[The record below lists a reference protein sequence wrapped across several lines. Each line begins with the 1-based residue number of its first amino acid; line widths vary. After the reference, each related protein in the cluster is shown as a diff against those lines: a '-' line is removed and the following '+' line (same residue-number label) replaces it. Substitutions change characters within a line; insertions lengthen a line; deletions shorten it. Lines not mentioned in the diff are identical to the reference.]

1 MNKKFKA
8 AVLTEQKK
16 PLEIWEIKDREVVGY
31 EVAVKLISS
40 CICGAQVNE
49 FLGKK
54 GPDRFLPHFMGH
66 EGYGIV
72 ESVGE
77 KVTNVKK
84 DDFVILHW
92 RPGTGGSIPG
102 SKFETTSGSS
112 VGAGPVTTFSEYTV
126 IGENRCT
133 PIEPIEELKDVYPL
147 LGCALPTAYGV
158 LIKEA
163 QVTGDNSILIFG
175 AGGLGT
181 ALTFICDALDLQ
193 SPTVIDIFPGKRQ
206 QVERFGGKFVALE
219 DINEIKDHKFDLV
232 LETTGV
238 ASIIG
243 QTPSYCSKNGQ
254 IGLIGQSKVNE
265 DVIFSNF
272 LQFYDGMRMF
282 SSQGG
287 LSDPAVDTHILH
299 ELLKADIKKSN
310 DLISHYVSIDSINEG
325 FENMKEP
332 DCSRVGIKFDT

>member
-92 RPGTGGSIPG
+92 RPGTGGSI
-102 SKFETTSGSS
+102 T
-112 VGAGPVTTFSEYTV
+112 
-126 IGENRCT
+126 
-133 PIEPIEELKDVYPL
+133 
-147 LGCALPTAYGV
+147 
-158 LIKEA
+158 
-163 QVTGDNSILIFG
+163 
-175 AGGLGT
+175 
-181 ALTFICDALDLQ
+181 
-193 SPTVIDIFPGKRQ
+193 
-206 QVERFGGKFVALE
+206 
-219 DINEIKDHKFDLV
+219 
-232 LETTGV
+232 
-238 ASIIG
+238 
-243 QTPSYCSKNGQ
+243 
-254 IGLIGQSKVNE
+254 
-265 DVIFSNF
+265 
-272 LQFYDGMRMF
+272 
-282 SSQGG
+282 
-287 LSDPAVDTHILH
+287 
-299 ELLKADIKKSN
+299 
-310 DLISHYVSIDSINEG
+310 
-325 FENMKEP
+325 
-332 DCSRVGIKFDT
+332 